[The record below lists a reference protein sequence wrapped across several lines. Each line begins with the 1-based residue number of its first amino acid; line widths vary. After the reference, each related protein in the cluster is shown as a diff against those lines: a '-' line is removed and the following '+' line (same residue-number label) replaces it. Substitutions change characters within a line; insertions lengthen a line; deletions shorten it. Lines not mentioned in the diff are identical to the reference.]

1 MISLATTQ
9 RVEHL
14 EQPISRDVS
23 IARGLLDRED
33 LLQTA
38 GSRRD
43 QAGDGHL
50 GAAGKWEDLA
60 VACVG

>member
-1 MISLATTQ
+1 MTTLTITE
-9 RVEHL
+9 REGHP
-14 EQPISRDVS
+14 EQPISGDVS
-23 IARGLLDRED
+23 VARGLLDREH
-33 LLQTA
+33 LLEHA